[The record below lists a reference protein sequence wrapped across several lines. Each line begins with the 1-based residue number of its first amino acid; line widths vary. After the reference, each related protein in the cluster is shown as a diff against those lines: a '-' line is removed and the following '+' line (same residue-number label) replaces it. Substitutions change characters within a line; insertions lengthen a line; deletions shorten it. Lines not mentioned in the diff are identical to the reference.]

1 MAELTV
7 RTVGYADGAG
17 RVGVA
22 SASGGGTPE
31 ARGAGRIR
39 SRRPLKTLLA
49 ERPALMPHASG
60 GRDRWSAP
68 LAVAPED
75 GAAAL
80 RAALGEVLDPELP
93 ISVMDLGL
101 VYGVAFEHGT
111 TRIDL
116 TFTATACPCM
126 DFIKQDVHDRIAM
139 EPWVE
144 AVEINEVWDPPW
156 TTARISEAGR
166 RKLKGLGVG
175 A

>member
-1 MAELTV
+1 
-7 RTVGYADGAG
+7 
-17 RVGVA
+17 
-22 SASGGGTPE
+22 
-31 ARGAGRIR
+31 
-39 SRRPLKTLLA
+39 
-49 ERPALMPHASG
+49 MPDVSG

-68 LAVAPED
+68 LPEAPED
-75 GAAAL
+75 CHAAL
-80 RAALGEVLDPELP
+80 RTALDEVLDPELP
-93 ISVMDLGL
+93 ISVLELGL

-111 TRIDL
+111 ARVDL

-126 DFIKQDVHDRIAM
+126 DFIKEDVRDRLAM

-166 RKLKGLGVG
+166 RKLKALGVG